1 MIPKNAFR
9 AALVITILSLASPAM
24 AAKGFDYT
32 FVDIGYQYTDGDPET
47 IKAALVDGSFD
58 VFKYVALRA
67 GFRRGKMDN
76 YLNREPK
83 YNEFQAGAQGHYPLI
98 KNKLDAIVGANWFY
112 STINDSQLSS
122 NTDSGGIFDAGVR
135 YQVLKLL
142 ELDAGIR
149 YRSGNF
155 SKTFGTFGAVYKIT
169 KKFSINANTDLSDD
183 IQKYFIGLRI
193 GL

>member
-9 AALVITILSLASPAM
+9 AVLVITILSLASPAM

-32 FVDIGYQYTDGDPET
+32 FVDIGYQYTSGDPENLKLGL
-47 IKAALVDGSFD
+47 IDGSFD

-67 GFRRGKMDN
+67 GFRRGEMQN
-76 YLNREPK
+76 YQNREPK
-83 YNEFQAGAQGHYPLI
+83 YTEFQAGAQGHYPLI
-98 KNKLDAIVGANWFY
+98 KNKLDAVAGANWFY
-112 STINDSQLSS
+112 DSINDSQLSS
-122 NTDSGGIFDAGVR
+122 NSDSGGIFDAGVR
-135 YQVLKLL
+135 YQVLKPL
-142 ELDAGIR
+142 ELDAGVR

-169 KKFSINANTDLSDD
+169 KTFSINANTDLSND